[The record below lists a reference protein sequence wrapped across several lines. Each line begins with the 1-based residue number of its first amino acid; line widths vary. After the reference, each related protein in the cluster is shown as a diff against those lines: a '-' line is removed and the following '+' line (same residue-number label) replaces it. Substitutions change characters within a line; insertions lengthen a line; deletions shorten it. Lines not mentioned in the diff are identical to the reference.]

1 MPLIESSFRPP
12 LLFRSPHA
20 QTIVPACFRPTPTLA
35 IWSENLETDDG
46 DFLTL
51 EWARSQTDRGGDFG
65 TGVRRRTAQLR
76 GQSGEVQWPAPKD
89 TEALCSP
96 PDESAG
102 ALSLTATQDPTAP
115 APFKDK
121 LAIISHGLEGSSRST
136 YARGLASALQRNGWD
151 VLLWNMRGCGGIR
164 NRLPSWYHSG
174 KTDDLDRVVR
184 HATTRHPG
192 TIALVGVS
200 VGGNITLKYLGE
212 MHRPHVSAAVTL
224 SVPCDLRGSAETLA
238 RKSNQIYMEYLL
250 QPLRARMAEK
260 AAKFPGMFD
269 TTGIK
274 SIRSFRDFDQRF
286 TAPYHG
292 FSSVDEYWDTS
303 SSSKYL
309 AGIKVPTLLI
319 SALDDPFLSPTCF
332 PFEAAQGSKHLFFE
346 PTTHGGHVGFIDSL
360 LMKSTWAERRT
371 CEFLQLFCEASQ
383 G

>member
-1 MPLIESSFRPP
+1 
-12 LLFRSPHA
+12 
-20 QTIVPACFRPTPTLA
+20 
-35 IWSENLETDDG
+35 
-46 DFLTL
+46 
-51 EWARSQTDRGGDFG
+51 
-65 TGVRRRTAQLR
+65 
-76 GQSGEVQWPAPKD
+76 
-89 TEALCSP
+89 
-96 PDESAG
+96 
-102 ALSLTATQDPTAP
+102 
-115 APFKDK
+115 
-121 LAIISHGLEGSSRST
+121 
-136 YARGLASALQRNGWD
+136 
-151 VLLWNMRGCGGIR
+151 
-164 NRLPSWYHSG
+164 
-174 KTDDLDRVVR
+174 
-184 HATTRHPG
+184 
-192 TIALVGVS
+192 
-200 VGGNITLKYLGE
+200 
-212 MHRPHVSAAVTL
+212 
-224 SVPCDLRGSAETLA
+224 
-238 RKSNQIYMEYLL
+238 
-250 QPLRARMAEK
+250 MAEK